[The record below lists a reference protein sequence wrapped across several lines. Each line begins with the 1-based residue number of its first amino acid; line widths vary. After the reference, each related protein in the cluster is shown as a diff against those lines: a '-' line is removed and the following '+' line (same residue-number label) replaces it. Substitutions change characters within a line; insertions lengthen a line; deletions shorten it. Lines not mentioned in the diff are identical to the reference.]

1 MVERS
6 VMALRGRQDRR
17 IVFDY
22 WPHTQKEKKQV
33 PLADTPL
40 LKAATGS
47 TLRNEQLDGSLT
59 VSETSLHG

>member
-22 WPHTQKEKKQV
+22 WPHTQKEKK
-33 PLADTPL
+33 TSTTCRHT
-40 LKAATGS
+40 AA
-47 TLRNEQLDGSLT
+47 
-59 VSETSLHG
+59 